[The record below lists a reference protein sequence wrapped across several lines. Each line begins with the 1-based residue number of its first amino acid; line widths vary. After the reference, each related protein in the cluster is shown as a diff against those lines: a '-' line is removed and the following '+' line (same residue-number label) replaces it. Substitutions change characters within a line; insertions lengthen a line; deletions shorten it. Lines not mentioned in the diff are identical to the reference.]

1 MQYMPKLYDFL
12 HYRIFDLESVS
23 LAVQRFKLGNNQ
35 QNEENRA
42 LKSEEDY
49 RYKRADEGVW

>member
-1 MQYMPKLYDFL
+1 MPKLYDFL